1 VDKVAPRLS
10 FFFAIGMN
18 FYMEIAK
25 LRAARVLWAK
35 LMKDLGCKNP
45 KSMLLR
51 THCQTS
57 GYSLTAQDPY
67 NNVVRTA
74 VEGMAAVMGG
84 TQSLHTN
91 SFDEALGLPTEFSAR
106 IARNT
111 QLILQEETYITQV
124 ADPWGGSYMM
134 EKLTSDLQDAAME
147 IIQEVDDLGGM
158 TKAIDS
164 GMAKLRI
171 EESATKKQARIDS
184 TEDVVVGI
192 NKYVLENPEM
202 VDVRSIDNNAVRISQ
217 AAKLKELRATRDEA
231 KVQAALKKITDAAR
245 NPNDSDSGGASS
257 TNLLM
262 LSVEAARLRATLGE
276 ITEAMEVVYGRHVA
290 HNQTVQGAYSATF
303 NASSGKNED
312 EYANVLKAVEDF
324 DKREGRRPRI
334 LVAKMGQDG
343 HDRGAK
349 VIASGFSDMGY
360 DVDVGPLF
368 STPEEVARQAID
380 ADAHVVGVSS
390 QAAGHKTL
398 VPALVKALKEQ
409 GGEHIKVICGG
420 VIPPQDYDFLY
431 EAGAL
436 AIFGPGTRITEAA
449 MDVLKHIKTV

>member
-1 VDKVAPRLS
+1 VSGRKVLLFCLVLSCVNNFNILLSIDACDPIHLPFLMLLIIMLIMLLLCSSSLLWLGLDVDKVAPRLS

-25 LRAARVLWAK
+25 LRAARVLWAQ

-67 NNVVRTA
+67 NNIVRTA

-134 EKLTSDLQDAAME
+134 EKLTSDLME
-147 IIQEVDDLGGM
+147 SALEVIKEVEELGGM
-158 TKAIDS
+158 TQAIDS

-184 TEDVVVGI
+184 REDVVVGI
-192 NKYVLENPEM
+192 NKYVLADPE
-202 VDVRSIDNNAVRISQ
+202 VVEVRSIDNNKVRQSQ
-217 AAKLKELRATRDEA
+217 TDKLKELRKNRDED
-231 KVQAALKKITDAAR
+231 KVQAALLKLTEAAR
-245 NPNDSDSGGASS
+245 TPSTTDSGGTSD
-257 TNLLM
+257 TNLLK
-262 LSVEAARLRATLGE
+262 LAVDAARLRATLGE
-276 ITEAMEVVYGRHVA
+276 ITSAMEVVYGRHVA
-290 HNQTVQGAYSATF
+290 HNQTVQVHTIPSYF
-303 NASSGKNED
+303 
-312 EYANVLKAVEDF
+312 VL
-324 DKREGRRPRI
+324 
-334 LVAKMGQDG
+334 
-343 HDRGAK
+343 
-349 VIASGFSDMGY
+349 
-360 DVDVGPLF
+360 
-368 STPEEVARQAID
+368 
-380 ADAHVVGVSS
+380 
-390 QAAGHKTL
+390 
-398 VPALVKALKEQ
+398 
-409 GGEHIKVICGG
+409 
-420 VIPPQDYDFLY
+420 
-431 EAGAL
+431 
-436 AIFGPGTRITEAA
+436 
-449 MDVLKHIKTV
+449 

>member
-1 VDKVAPRLS
+1 MDNNLLFVFR
-10 FFFAIGMN
+10 
-18 FYMEIAK
+18 
-25 LRAARVLWAK
+25 
-35 LMKDLGCKNP
+35 DLGCKNP

-51 THCQTS
+51 THSQTS

-74 VEGMAAVMGG
+74 VEAMAAVMGG

-111 QLILQEETYITQV
+111 QLILQEETQITQV
-124 ADPWGGSYMM
+124 ADPWGGSFMM
-134 EKLTSDLQDAAME
+134 EKLTSDLHDAALE
-147 IIQEVDDLGGM
+147 IVNEVEEMGGM
-158 TKAIDS
+158 TKAIES

-184 TEDVVVGI
+184 TEDVVVGV
-192 NKYVLENPEM
+192 NKYVLENPET
-202 VDVRSIDNNAVRISQ
+202 VDVRSIDNNSVRLSQ
-217 AAKLKELRATRDEA
+217 TENLKQLRAKRDEA
-231 KVQAALKKITDAAR
+231 KVQESLKQLTEAAR
-245 NPNDSDSGGASS
+245 NPNVNDSGGTSS
-257 TNLLM
+257 TNLLK
-262 LSVEAARLRATLGE
+262 LSVEAARNRATLGE
-276 ITEAMEVVYGRHVA
+276 ITEALEVVYGRHVA

-303 NASSGKNED
+303 SASSGRNED
-312 EYANVLKAVEDF
+312 EYASVLKAVEEF
-324 DKREGRRPRI
+324 DKQEGRRPRI

-368 STPEEVARQAID
+368 STPDEVARQAID

-409 GGEHIKVICGG
+409 GGGHIKIICGG

-431 EAGAL
+431 EAGAS
-436 AIFGPGTRITEAA
+436 AIFGPGTRVTEAA
-449 MDVLKHIKTV
+449 MNVLKQIKGDA